1 MKYRKFGNLDWE
13 VSILGFGVMSLP
25 LTGDNPDEFNE
36 PEIVQMIRYAIDHG
50 VNYLDLGYPYDLPR
64 HERRTRIIGRALK
77 DGYRQ
82 RVRIAASIPLFH
94 TRSSSDFAF
103 HLNWQLEWLETE
115 GVDFYLLGW
124 LNRENWP
131 GLKELGVLPLA
142 ERAMTDGRVGRLG
155 FSYHDDFQGLRTIL
169 GDCDGWSL
177 CQFQYSYMDVN
188 HHPGTG
194 GIKYAA
200 DRGLAVVITEPLRG
214 GRLAKRQPEPVAKVW
229 AEDVSGR
236 SLPEWGLGWVWNHP
250 EVSVAVSD
258 MSSMGQVEENISLAG
273 RAEPDSFS
281 VREMVLI
288 NHVREAYHRLRPVP
302 CTACRACMPCPEGID
317 VPRIFEIYN
326 DAVIYDDIRTG
337 RTIYSREH
345 HNLDDCTECGI
356 CENACAK
363 GLHVTDYLKKARP
376 MLTGEEE

>member
-50 VNYLDLGYPYDLPR
+50 VNYLDLGYPYDMPG
-64 HERRTRIIGRALK
+64 HERRTRIIGRALQ

-82 RVRIAASIPLFH
+82 RVKIAASIPLFH
-94 TRSSSDFAF
+94 TRSSSDFDF
-103 HLNWQLEWLETE
+103 HLSRQLQWLETE

-124 LNRENWP
+124 LNRDNWP
-131 GLKELGVLPLA
+131 RLKELGVLPWA
-142 ERAMTDGRVGRLG
+142 EQAMTDGRVGKLG

-169 GDCDGWSL
+169 GDYGGWSL
-177 CQFQYSYMDVN
+177 CQFRYSYMDVN

-194 GIKYAA
+194 GIKYAV
-200 DRGLAVVITEPLRG
+200 DQGLAVVITEPLRG
-214 GRLAKRQPEPVAKVW
+214 GRLAKRPPAPVAKVW
-229 AEDVSGR
+229 AEALSGR

-250 EVSVAVSD
+250 EVSVVVSD
-258 MSSMGQVEENISLAG
+258 MSSMGQVEENISLAD

-281 VREMVLI
+281 VREMVLV

-326 DAVIYDDIRTG
+326 DAVIYDDMRTG
-337 RTIYSREH
+337 CTIYSRER

-363 GLHVTDYLKKARP
+363 GLNLTGYLKKAQRI
-376 MLTGEEE
+376 LTGEEE